1 MNTIY
6 KPKNTLSPYQIMEQ
20 RKATDAK
27 NKKNPVRDEIEK
39 VVGKI
44 INLEITI
51 EEDLNTLSQFK
62 HIPGLIAFVST
73 IRKDSKIIGIGRGV
87 SILNRINKFPDRTVS
102 YALNQSILDRIV
114 RSIRTL
120 DSLSV
125 KTSEQKDNNTEN
137 NATYCNEINESS
149 ELATDKQKKLLI
161 SLYYQNIQNE
171 DVIEKRISILDELT
185 KIDANTEIQSFLE
198 PAS

>member
-1 MNTIY
+1 
-6 KPKNTLSPYQIMEQ
+6 MEQ